1 MILRINVNCLT
12 ILSLDINPGLSST
25 LFYPSASLTIGV
37 KKKDV
42 MWLQTSWKFFCGQML
57 QILREPNEQYVYI

>member
-37 KKKDV
+37 KKK
-42 MWLQTSWKFFCGQML
+42 M
-57 QILREPNEQYVYI
+57 